1 MEFSGLEF
9 VRTCYACPEQY
20 DVYCDEE
27 VVGYVRLRH
36 KYLYCECPYIDG
48 DTVYEANIEGPY
60 GGGQFPDEET
70 RMEHLTNIG
79 VAIVKWLEE
88 YNNKTNGRYS

>member
-1 MEFSGLEF
+1 MKFSDLEF

-20 DVYCDEE
+20 DVHYDNEL
-27 VVGYVRLRH
+27 VGYVRLRH
-36 KYLYCECPYIDG
+36 GYLYCDCPYIGG
-48 DTVYEANIEGPY
+48 DTVYEAEIEGPY
-60 GGGQFPDEET
+60 GGGIFPDEET

-88 YNNKTNGRYS
+88 YNTKNKQEV

>member
-1 MEFSGLEF
+1 MKFSDLEF

-20 DVYCDEE
+20 DVYCNEE
-27 VVGYVRLRH
+27 LVGYVRLRH
-36 KYLYCECPYIDG
+36 GYLYCECPNCGG
-48 DTVYEANIEGPY
+48 DTVYEAEVEGPY
-60 GGGQFPDEET
+60 GGGIFQNEET

-88 YNNKTNGRYS
+88 YNTKK